1 MPSKLLCI
9 GGLKVTPRVK
19 RTTCKKVYVSQGCT
33 LALLF
38 LLANNHYALAAGD
51 DASATTDT
59 DTGTT
64 VTASDANGLLN
75 NDSAPHFV
83 TIDSNSGPITL
94 GTQDTTDAITFIST
108 AGDRVATYTI
118 TSSGTANVV
127 TFAGDI
133 ESEGNERI
141 ILNSTNTSL
150 VFTGDVQA
158 ATGTNT
164 LNLGSGSSVL
174 SVTFDTSTN
183 SSNSIAMSVNALS
196 AADNITLNITN
207 TEGTSGNTVTF
218 TEVVGGVSAANAI
231 DTIEIQTS
239 AKAVFTEA
247 VRADLINIT
256 TTETTAFDSTA
267 TISTLNSSGNISTGS
282 GLFDINGNLN
292 MSGSTLTIGNG
303 DASIAGETIQAS
315 AIVLQGGGDISFDGT
330 SEQTVSGEIDGA
342 GVLSVSNSETV
353 TFENALG
360 SSSRLGTINVSSGNA
375 ARFNSTVATT
385 DINVGGELHVEDT
398 VDASGTLTLSNTTIT
413 LGSNFNSGDTIFSM
427 NDLVTVGTTSISI
440 EDSLADGTYILI
452 DSTTDSSSE
461 INDLSVDDGF
471 FSSLA
476 LVTNGNDI
484 DLVVS
489 TRSESDIAADLNIST
504 TQATSLINAN
514 QALSSGNDA
523 LLADLVASIN
533 AGGATARNAAKS
545 IAAQPEILSASAQ
558 VNSRL
563 SNQIFQLTSN
573 RLSTVRNDAT
583 ASLDVASD
591 IQSNDGKIQDSA
603 WMKAFGSYARQSAT
617 SDIDGYDASSGG
629 ITFGYDKSL
638 QNNTTIGAAFT
649 YANSTING
657 DGAGKASSRIH
668 SYFGTIYGGYSKGS
682 AFVEGSAGFGINNT
696 DSSRIIDFLGSDTQ
710 ANADYNSYQYVAA
723 VKAGVDLEYAS
734 VSIEPSLGMSFIHLS
749 SDSYTE
755 TGAGGLNQRVDP
767 DNLNLLT
774 ALAALKVSD
783 RIRTNSGYFMPSL
796 RVGLSYELLGETA
809 AVTSQFTGGGA
820 AFSVEGQDPE
830 QLGANVGAG
839 ILLDQ
844 GTWSIGADYD
854 LDLKPDYISHSAN
867 IKARIRF

>member
-1 MPSKLLCI
+1 M
-9 GGLKVTPRVK
+9 
-19 RTTCKKVYVSQGCT
+19 
-33 LALLF
+33 
-38 LLANNHYALAAGD
+38 
-51 DASATTDT
+51 
-59 DTGTT
+59 
-64 VTASDANGLLN
+64 
-75 NDSAPHFV
+75 
-83 TIDSNSGPITL
+83 
-94 GTQDTTDAITFIST
+94 
-108 AGDRVATYTI
+108 
-118 TSSGTANVV
+118 
-127 TFAGDI
+127 
-133 ESEGNERI
+133 
-141 ILNSTNTSL
+141 
-150 VFTGDVQA
+150 
-158 ATGTNT
+158 
-164 LNLGSGSSVL
+164 
-174 SVTFDTSTN
+174 
-183 SSNSIAMSVNALS
+183 
-196 AADNITLNITN
+196 
-207 TEGTSGNTVTF
+207 
-218 TEVVGGVSAANAI
+218 
-231 DTIEIQTS
+231 
-239 AKAVFTEA
+239 
-247 VRADLINIT
+247 
-256 TTETTAFDSTA
+256 
-267 TISTLNSSGNISTGS
+267 
-282 GLFDINGNLN
+282 
-292 MSGSTLTIGNG
+292 
-303 DASIAGETIQAS
+303 
-315 AIVLQGGGDISFDGT
+315 
-330 SEQTVSGEIDGA
+330 
-342 GVLSVSNSETV
+342 
-353 TFENALG
+353 
-360 SSSRLGTINVSSGNA
+360 
-375 ARFNSTVATT
+375 
-385 DINVGGELHVEDT
+385 
-398 VDASGTLTLSNTTIT
+398 
-413 LGSNFNSGDTIFSM
+413 
-427 NDLVTVGTTSISI
+427 
-440 EDSLADGTYILI
+440 
-452 DSTTDSSSE
+452 
-461 INDLSVDDGF
+461 
-471 FSSLA
+471 
-476 LVTNGNDI
+476 
-484 DLVVS
+484 S

-668 SYFGTIYGGYSKGS
+668 SYFGTIYGDYSKGS

-723 VKAGVDLEYAS
+723 VRAGVDLEYAS

-844 GTWSIGADYD
+844 GSWSIGADYD